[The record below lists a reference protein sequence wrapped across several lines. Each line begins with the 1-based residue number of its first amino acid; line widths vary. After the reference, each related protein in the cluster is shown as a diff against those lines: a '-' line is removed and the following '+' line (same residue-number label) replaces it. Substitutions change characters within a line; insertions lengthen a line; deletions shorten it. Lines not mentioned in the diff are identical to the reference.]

1 MTKQELFTELAVAE
15 KNARKNPD
23 KKKMRFLMAV
33 RKAFLMNNVDSFL
46 DLVIKDAVTALSLRN
61 MAIQENLL

>member
-1 MTKQELFTELAVAE
+1 MTEQELFIELAVAE

-33 RKAFLMNNVDSFL
+33 RNAFIVNNVDSFL
-46 DLVIKDAVTALSLRN
+46 DLVAKDSLTAFSLRD
-61 MAIQENLL
+61 MAVQENLL

>member
-33 RKAFLMNNVDSFL
+33 RNAFQMNNVDSFL
-46 DLVIKDAVTALSLRN
+46 DLVANDNLTALSLRD
-61 MAIQENLL
+61 MAVQENLL